1 MDLRSRSRCLLVV
14 WTLPALAGCATY
26 PRVPCPPRVTPALGE
41 MRSGHAVV
49 QLLFATDRRPTG
61 ADEPALMFGIERA
74 RGLTYGRSEVS
85 IPAQHAAGRVDE
97 ALFAAHDPSRNVV
110 LLSAQTLDR
119 PGRGQVPQQFLDEL
133 RTRVDRSPRREV
145 FVFVHGYAATF
156 ESAART
162 AAQVAHD
169 IRFDGVPIVYTWPTQ
184 GSVLSY
190 LVDGANAEWTV
201 PYFVDF
207 LELLVH
213 EAHAEH
219 IHLMAHSM
227 GTRVLANGLRDYMA
241 RQGRMPHLH
250 PTAADA
256 EPDFDQIIFA
266 AADLDAEIFERDY
279 VPFVLT
285 AARRATVYVST
296 NDWALGL
303 SVRLNGYFRLGQGD
317 LPNVDLE
324 ALQRIDVV
332 DVTAFDRDFLGHF
345 YFSQCPRVLEDL
357 AGVLDTP
364 AAPRAAPP
372 ATAENDKTGR
382 RLQRTFYYRMNP

>member
-1 MDLRSRSRCLLVV
+1 M
-14 WTLPALAGCATY
+14 LAGCAAY
-26 PRVPCPPRVTPALGE
+26 PRVPCPPRVTPALGQ
-41 MRSGHAVV
+41 MDNRHAVIK
-49 QLLFATDRRPTG
+49 LLFATDRRPTG

-97 ALFAAHDPSRNVV
+97 ALFAAHDPTRNVV

-133 RTRVDRSPRREV
+133 RARVAQSPRREV
-145 FVFVHGYAATF
+145 FVFIHGYAATF
-156 ESAART
+156 ASAART

-169 IRFDGVPIVYTWPTQ
+169 VRFDGVPIVYTWPTQ

-207 LELLVH
+207 LELLVR
-213 EAHAEH
+213 ESGAER

-227 GTRVLANGLRDYMA
+227 GTRVLANGLRNYMA
-241 RQGRMPHLH
+241 RQGRLPHLH
-250 PTAADA
+250 PTADDA
-256 EPDFDQIIFA
+256 EPDFDQVIFA

-279 VPFVLT
+279 VPFVLA
-285 AARRATVYVST
+285 AARRATIYVST

-324 ALQRIDVV
+324 ALKRIDVV
-332 DVTAFDRDFLGHF
+332 DVTAFDRDVLGHF
-345 YFSQCPRVLEDL
+345 YFNQCPRVLEDL

-364 AAPRAAPP
+364 AAPRTALPAA
-372 ATAENDKTGR
+372 TDDDDKAAR
-382 RLQRTFYYRMNP
+382 RLQRTFYYRMKP